1 MRTKFFEKMVFFF
14 SLLLFF
20 LNQLVSYLVDTKGRH
35 EIREFGLTSRGY
47 TIHNPCA
54 PTINSNRQI

>member
-1 MRTKFFEKMVFFF
+1 MRMKFFEKMVFFL
-14 SLLLFF
+14 SVTFF

-47 TIHNPCA
+47 AIHNPCA
-54 PTINSNRQI
+54 PTINSNRRI